1 MAGKVANPSDLLLFA
16 KKKKDDLRAVE
27 SDGRKA
33 SASSDMQ
40 KILLEGEEEAISKIN
55 IEDLVNETLCGSN
68 KPLFVLVE
76 TEMALALEDFVVR
89 DHKHAVTDLV
99 QESLERMQR
108 DLMLDVE
115 AIGKAGITEAATR
128 YKKKVQESIRKGVVQ
143 EVKRAARKAQAVESD
158 NDSHNDV
165 ESDGD
170 GDGDKVVKK
179 ATFGSS
185 KVAAAL
191 AGEYRARLSPFFV
204 TLSIITSVHDNFL
217 LNILHIYVIARGEKK
232 NAGK

>member
-16 KKKKDDLRAVE
+16 KKKKEDLRAVE

-40 KILLEGEEEAISKIN
+40 KILQEGEEEAISKIN

-68 KPLFVLVE
+68 KPLCVLVE

-115 AIGKAGITEAATR
+115 ATGRAGITEAATR
-128 YKKKVQESIRKGVVQ
+128 YKKKVQESIRKGIVQ
-143 EVKRAARKAQAVESD
+143 EVKRAARKAQTTHSD
-158 NDSHNDV
+158 DDSHNEA

-170 GDGDKVVKK
+170 KVAKK
-179 ATFGSS
+179 VGSAS
-185 KVAAAL
+185 CKVAAAL
-191 AGEYRARLSPFFV
+191 AGESTIKSLPHYLSLAPSLHRCLTF
-204 TLSIITSVHDNFL
+204 SSL
-217 LNILHIYVIARGEKK
+217 LFISYFC
-232 NAGK
+232 

>member
-1 MAGKVANPSDLLLFA
+1 MSYILSQLQDKVMVITLN
-16 KKKKDDLRAVE
+16 RADKFN
-27 SDGRKA
+27 SFNR
-33 SASSDMQ
+33 
-40 KILLEGEEEAISKIN
+40 
-55 IEDLVNETLCGSN
+55 
-68 KPLFVLVE
+68 
-76 TEMALALEDFVVR
+76 EMALALEDFVVR

-143 EVKRAARKAQAVESD
+143 EVRRAARNAQAVESD

-170 GDGDKVVKK
+170 GDKVVNQGFDVIQG
-179 ATFGSS
+179 TVFWRW
-185 KVAAAL
+185 
-191 AGEYRARLSPFFV
+191 YCQWMIRFIR
-204 TLSIITSVHDNFL
+204 TLRHIIHTLTN
-217 LNILHIYVIARGEKK
+217 NT
-232 NAGK
+232 

>member
-27 SDGRKA
+27 NDGRKAA

-143 EVKRAARKAQAVESD
+143 EVKKAARKAQAVESE

-165 ESDGD
+165 ESDRD

-179 ATFGSS
+179 VTTGKS
-185 KVAAAL
+185 KIAAAL
-191 AGEYRARLSPFFV
+191 AGEYEARLSPSTLFCHFFYQRIS
-204 TLSIITSVHDNFL
+204 TWYFPQCSSHF
-217 LNILHIYVIARGEKK
+217 HYR
-232 NAGK
+232 